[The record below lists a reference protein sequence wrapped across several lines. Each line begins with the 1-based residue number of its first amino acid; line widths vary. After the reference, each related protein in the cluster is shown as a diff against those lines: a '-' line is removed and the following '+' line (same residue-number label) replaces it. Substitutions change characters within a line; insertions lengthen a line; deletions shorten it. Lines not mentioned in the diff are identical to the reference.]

1 MALYASVKVGFR
13 TVFHFGDRQ
22 AAQRR
27 CWFPLPKS
35 RQNHQPVVVLTCQL
49 LMHRVKGHFGSKVSG
64 DFRLAVCTRAASDLG
79 LPDWATYR
87 RLGYLL
93 KLPAA
98 KNGLLGKFRATSW
111 MTWNFGWRIW
121 ATFRMLLA
129 TFCRKLRQPRASE
142 QTGKMA
148 VVEAWTETTASYFY
162 RSVNETPTATLHEV
176 PPPSTI
182 PKLSAQCTCHAFENL
197 LVNRQ
202 VVADFFSYA
211 HNSLLQ
217 DNFDWVGL

>member
-98 KNGLLGKFRATSW
+98 KNGLLGKFRATFW

-121 ATFRMLLA
+121 ATFCMLLA
-129 TFCRKLRQPRASE
+129 TFCRKLRQPWASE

-148 VVEAWTETTASYFY
+148 VVGAWTESLRPQLSIPIGLWMRHQQQHCTRCRRPQ
-162 RSVNETPTATLHEV
+162 RS
-176 PPPSTI
+176 
-182 PKLSAQCTCHAFENL
+182 Q
-197 LVNRQ
+197 
-202 VVADFFSYA
+202 
-211 HNSLLQ
+211 NSLHMSRIWELIGKLTSSSW
-217 DNFDWVGL
+217 FF